1 MLKRVIPGF
10 EKLDVGYSPV
20 KKCDTITDA
29 AVYSEIESDAGT
41 VIENNI

>member
-1 MLKRVIPGF
+1 MIPGF

-20 KKCDTITDA
+20 KKSDTITDA
-29 AVYSEIESDAGT
+29 PLQSEIDSDAGT